1 MAPERRFALI
11 VANSQYVDPDLQKLI
26 APAQD
31 AEALAN
37 VLQDANIGGFEV
49 KTLLDEPSYKVN
61 EEIQAFFS
69 DRGRDD
75 LLLLYFSCHGIKDE
89 EGQLYFATSNTSR
102 KLLDATAISANFV
115 NRMMFRS
122 RSRRQILLLD
132 CCYSGAFAK
141 GLVSRADKKIH
152 TGDYFE
158 EGRGRIVLTA
168 SDSMQYSFEADKL
181 NVEVKDPGSIFT
193 RAVIDG
199 LNTGKADLD
208 KDGRVSYD
216 ELYEYTYDRVIDETP
231 LQKPGKWVFGVE
243 GDVIVARN
251 PNWRKGVNNKGP
263 VATAGEQFV
272 TTTTKPKEVTSPK
285 KTQSPLQPTSAV
297 SSPSQSD
304 ITNKPISEEKS
315 TPSAL
320 TPPVKDFPPASYSS
334 SSTKPEHERKS
345 GLKNPTLLLPILA
358 GGVIGAII
366 VALIAGGIIHLPGNG
381 GAGVNVSPP
390 PPSSAPPSPPSNN
403 RPPVANAGL
412 DQTVNEKTTVKLDGT
427 KSHDPDGKII
437 GSYSWI
443 QTSGPHVTL
452 NGANTATP
460 SFVAPSLTSD
470 TSLTF
475 NLTVT
480 DKAGAKN
487 TATVNVTVKHHVPS
501 PSPLPSLPP
510 PTALDQSVTT
520 TQNTPVKITLGGSD
534 PQNPNAT
541 LTAAI
546 VTHPMHGTLNTI
558 NQDTGLVT
566 YTPNPNF
573 TGADKFT
580 FKVSDGKVDSKNIST
595 VHVTVNQLQQRS
607 PNNHPPMAINQ
618 SVTTSMN
625 KPIDITLAGSDI
637 DKSDNLTAA
646 IVTYPIH
653 GTLGTIN
660 QDTGLVTYTPNPT
673 FTGT

>member
-11 VANSQYVDPDLQKLI
+11 VASSQYVDPDLQKLI

-37 VLQDANIGGFEV
+37 VLQDPNIGGFEV

-61 EEIQAFFS
+61 EEIQTFFS

-89 EGQLYFATSNTSR
+89 EGQLYFATLNTSR

-122 RSRRQILLLD
+122 RSRQQLLLLD

-193 RAVIDG
+193 RAIIDG

-216 ELYEYTYDRVIDETP
+216 ELYDYTYDRVIDETP

-251 PNWRKGVNNKGP
+251 PNWRKEVNNKGP
-263 VATAGEQFV
+263 I
-272 TTTTKPKEVTSPK
+272 TTTKPKEVTSPK

-297 SSPSQSD
+297 SSSPSQPD

-315 TPSAL
+315 TSPAL
-320 TPPVKDFPPASYSS
+320 TPVKDLTPASYSS
-334 SSTKPEHERKS
+334 SSTKPIHERKS
-345 GLKNPTLLLPILA
+345 GLKNPTILLPILG

-366 VALIAGGIIHLPGNG
+366 VALIAGGIIHLPGSGSG
-381 GAGVNVSPP
+381 GNIPTPP
-390 PPSSAPPSPPSNN
+390 TTPPLPAAPPGPINHGPS
-403 RPPVANAGL
+403 
-412 DQTVNEKTTVKLDGT
+412 
-427 KSHDPDGKII
+427 
-437 GSYSWI
+437 
-443 QTSGPHVTL
+443 
-452 NGANTATP
+452 AT
-460 SFVAPSLTSD
+460 
-470 TSLTF
+470 
-475 NLTVT
+475 
-480 DKAGAKN
+480 
-487 TATVNVTVKHHVPS
+487 
-501 PSPLPSLPP
+501 
-510 PTALDQSVTT
+510 DQSITT
-520 TQNTPVKITLGGSD
+520 NHNTPVKITLAGSD
-534 PQNPNAT
+534 PDQNDT

-546 VTHPMHGTLNTI
+546 VTNPSHGTLGNIDQNTGI
-558 NQDTGLVT
+558 VT

-573 TGADKFT
+573 TGDDSFT
-580 FKVSDGKVDSKNIST
+580 FKVNDGKTDSSNT
-595 VHVTVNQLQQRS
+595 ATVNIR
-607 PNNHPPMAINQ
+607 
-618 SVTTSMN
+618 V
-625 KPIDITLAGSDI
+625 G
-637 DKSDNLTAA
+637 AA
-646 IVTYPIH
+646 
-653 GTLGTIN
+653 
-660 QDTGLVTYTPNPT
+660 
-673 FTGT
+673 